1 MGTAILAESA
11 MTIEPNTT
19 AAARNAIER
28 FEGSE
33 RAEIIAVA
41 FRLAA
46 ASPSEAA
53 LKSVRATGLRVIIAP
68 VVIVREPVAVPGYRL
83 DQTRTPYFQVLLDYV
98 DAGVIPFHT
107 PGHKQGLGMDRAF
120 RDFVGDNVL
129 AIDLTQIRGLDDLLQ
144 PEGPLVEAQE
154 LAAECFGA
162 EHTYFLINGS
172 TSGNQCMMMA
182 ALNPG
187 DKMLV
192 PRNAH
197 KSAMGGLIMSG
208 GYPIW
213 MQPEVD
219 EALHMDHT
227 VTPEAVRAALGENPD
242 VKAVY
247 VVSPTYYGVAADLE
261 GIAAAA
267 HEHGI
272 PLLVDEAWGPHFH
285 FHPAL
290 PKSAMEAGA
299 DMCINSTHKM
309 LGSLSQTAMIHV
321 QGDRIRLDRLKAV
334 YKLFLSTSP
343 NLVLVASLDVA
354 RRQMALEGPALL
366 SRTIEIANDARR
378 RLNEIP
384 NVYCFGEELEGRPGV
399 FDLDPT
405 KITITVKKLGYT
417 GYEAEEILRRRYNVQ
432 VELADLFNTLALF
445 TIGTTAE
452 AADELVYGVKE
463 LAREDRPVD
472 IFSPSG
478 VLQRRV
484 KKGTYRLPKIPP
496 IRLLPREAFLANTEI
511 IPFKKSAGR
520 ICAEVITPYPPGIPV
535 ISPGEEI
542 TPEIIDYLDLEKK
555 AGVRMQ
561 GPFDSDLRSIRVV
574 T

>member
-1 MGTAILAESA
+1 VITRDA
-11 MTIEPNTT
+11 
-19 AAARNAIER
+19 
-28 FEGSE
+28 
-33 RAEIIAVA
+33 
-41 FRLAA
+41 
-46 ASPSEAA
+46 PS
-53 LKSVRATGLRVIIAP
+53 ATGA
-68 VVIVREPVAVPGYRL
+68 YRL
-83 DQTRTPYFQVLLDYV
+83 DQTRAPYFQVLLDYV

-107 PGHKQGLGMDRAF
+107 PGHKQGVGMDRAF

-144 PEGPLVEAQE
+144 PEGPLIEAQD
-154 LAAECFGA
+154 LAAEVFGA
-162 EHTYFLINGS
+162 EQTFFLINGS
-172 TSGNQCMMMA
+172 TSGNQCMMMT

-187 DKMLV
+187 EKILV

-208 GYPIW
+208 AFPVY

-219 EALHMDHT
+219 ELLHMDHT
-227 VTPEAVRAALGENPD
+227 VTPEIVRASLAEHPD

-261 GIAAAA
+261 AIAAIA
-267 HEHGI
+267 HDHGV

-290 PKSAMEAGA
+290 PKSAMQSGA

-309 LGSLSQTAMIHV
+309 IGSLSQTAMLHV
-321 QGDRIRLDRLKAV
+321 QGPRIRRDRLKAV

-378 RLNEIP
+378 RLNDIP
-384 NVYCFGEELEGRPGV
+384 GIYCFGSELEGRPGV

-405 KITITVKKLGYT
+405 KVTITVKELGYT

-432 VELADLFNTLALF
+432 CELADLFNTLALF
-445 TIGTTAE
+445 TIGTTAD
-452 AADELVYGVKE
+452 AADELVYGVRE

-478 VLQRRV
+478 VLERRM
-484 KKGTYRLPKIPP
+484 KTGTYKLPKIPP
-496 IRLLPREAFLANTEI
+496 IRLLPREAFLATTEFV
-511 IPFKKSAGR
+511 PFKKSAGR

-561 GPFDSDLRSIRVV
+561 GPYDSDLKRIRVV
-574 T
+574 VES

>member
-1 MGTAILAESA
+1 MTA
-11 MTIEPNTT
+11 
-19 AAARNAIER
+19 
-28 FEGSE
+28 
-33 RAEIIAVA
+33 
-41 FRLAA
+41 
-46 ASPSEAA
+46 
-53 LKSVRATGLRVIIAP
+53 
-68 VVIVREPVAVPGYRL
+68 L
-83 DQTRTPYFQVLLDYV
+83 DQSRAPYFQVLLEYV

-107 PGHKQGLGMDRAF
+107 PGHKQGIGMDRAF

-144 PEGPLVEAQE
+144 PEEALVEAQE

-162 EHTYFLINGS
+162 EQSFFLINGS

-187 DKMLV
+187 DKLAL
-192 PRNAH
+192 PRNSH

-208 GYPIW
+208 ATPVW

-227 VTPEAVRAALGENPD
+227 ITPQTVRATLERDPD
-242 VKAVY
+242 IKAVY
-247 VVSPTYYGVAADLE
+247 IVSPTYYGVAADLE
-261 GIAAAA
+261 AIAAIA

-290 PKSAMEAGA
+290 PLSAMQAGA
-299 DMCINSTHKM
+299 DMAINSTHKM
-309 LGSLSQTAMIHV
+309 LGSLSQTAMLHV
-321 QGDRIRLDRLKAV
+321 QGSRIRLDRLKAV

-354 RRQMALEGPALL
+354 RRQMAMEGPALL
-366 SRTIEIANDARR
+366 SRTIEIAQDARR
-378 RLNEIP
+378 QLNEIP
-384 NVYCFGEELEGRPGV
+384 RVYCFGEELEGRPGV

-405 KITITVKKLGYT
+405 KITVTVKDLGYT

-432 VELADLFNTLALF
+432 VELADLFNIVALY
-445 TIGTTAE
+445 TIGTTQE
-452 AADELVYGVKE
+452 ASDALIHGVRE

-478 VLQRRV
+478 VLDRRV
-484 KKGTYRLPKIPP
+484 KTGTYQLPKIPP
-496 IRLLPREAFLANTEI
+496 IRLIPRDAFLADTEFV
-511 IPFKKSAGR
+511 PFKNSAGR

-535 ISPGEEI
+535 ISPGEQI
-542 TPEIIDYLDLEKK
+542 TPEIIDYLALEKK
-555 AGVRMQ
+555 AGVKMQ
-561 GPFDSDLRSIRVV
+561 GPYDDDLKFIRVV
-574 T
+574 R

>member
-1 MGTAILAESA
+1 
-11 MTIEPNTT
+11 
-19 AAARNAIER
+19 
-28 FEGSE
+28 
-33 RAEIIAVA
+33 
-41 FRLAA
+41 
-46 ASPSEAA
+46 
-53 LKSVRATGLRVIIAP
+53 VIHA
-68 VVIVREPVAVPGYRL
+68 EPVAAL
-83 DQTRTPYFQVLLDYV
+83 DQSRTPYFQVLLDYV

-107 PGHKQGLGMDRAF
+107 PGHKQGIGMDRAF

-144 PEGPLVEAQE
+144 PEEALVEAQE
-154 LAAECFGA
+154 LAAACFGA
-162 EHTYFLINGS
+162 EQTYFLINGS

-187 DKMLV
+187 DKIAL

-208 GYPIW
+208 ATPVW

-219 EALHMDHT
+219 EGLHMDHT
-227 VTPEAVRAALGENPD
+227 VTPETVRATLEREPG

-247 VVSPTYYGVAADLE
+247 IVSPTYYGVAADLAS
-261 GIAAAA
+261 IAEIA
-267 HEHGI
+267 HDHGI

-290 PKSAMEAGA
+290 PLSAMQAGA

-309 LGSLSQTAMIHV
+309 LGSLSQTAMLHV
-321 QGDRIRLDRLKAV
+321 QGNRIRRDRLSAV

-366 SRTIEIANDARR
+366 SRTIEIANDARG
-378 RLNEIP
+378 RLNEIRG
-384 NVYCFGEELEGRPGV
+384 VYCFGEELEGRPGV
-399 FDLDPT
+399 YDIDPT
-405 KITITVKKLGYT
+405 KIAVTVKDLGYT

-432 VELADLFNTLALF
+432 VELADLFNVVALY
-445 TIGTTAE
+445 TIGTTPE
-452 AADELVYGVKE
+452 ASDALIHGVRE
-463 LAREDRPVD
+463 LAREDRPLD

-478 VLQRRV
+478 VLERRMSS
-484 KKGTYRLPKIPP
+484 GTYRLPRIPP
-496 IRLLPREAFLANTEI
+496 IRLVPREAFLASTEFV
-511 IPFKKSAGR
+511 PLKSSAGR

-542 TPEIIDYLDLEKK
+542 TSEIIDYLALEKK

-561 GPFDSDLRSIRVV
+561 GPYDDDLKFIRVV
-574 T
+574 R